1 MRQDDPRDWPQR
13 VVAIDP
19 GAPHH
24 GVVMATVK
32 PDSCLITGAWELNG
46 EQELWDRYSE
56 WARRGQLS
64 NLVLEE
70 YRLYP
75 WQARNQGFSDFP
87 VPQSIGVLR
96 YISAQYNV
104 PVTMQKATV
113 KKEARKIAERRG
125 VPMQLRSLGS
135 GKGAYRGPDFDA
147 AWIKSLYGV
156 RSSQHV
162 RDALAHLVHWVWT
175 HRDSPAIHYSGAMHP
190 APTPEQL
197 AQGWVL

>member
-1 MRQDDPRDWPQR
+1 
-13 VVAIDP
+13 
-19 GAPHH
+19 
-24 GVVMATVK
+24 MASVTPEK
-32 PDSCLITGAWELNG
+32 CLITGAWELNG
-46 EQELWDRYSE
+46 EQELWDRYSA
-56 WARRGQLS
+56 WARGGGLA

-96 YISAQYNV
+96 YISAQYNI

-113 KKEARKIAERRG
+113 KKEARKIAAVRG
-125 VPMQLRSLGS
+125 VPMQVRSLGS

-147 AWIKSLYGV
+147 AWIKGLYGV

-162 RDALAHLVHWVWT
+162 RDAMAHLVHWVWT
-175 HRDSPAIHYSGAMHP
+175 HRDSPAIRYGGAMHP
-190 APTPEQL
+190 APTPDEIL
-197 AQGWVL
+197 LGRVL